1 VAIERQ
7 SAEAVAPVNI
17 RHVPMWREEAMLSD
31 EFNKKTLAIME
42 LALERACRFLPLG
55 LPEHETRKFVA
66 EKIVEC
72 ARNGNQSLAGL
83 TEVGRQAVRELRELM
98 TAKSESA

>member
-1 VAIERQ
+1 
-7 SAEAVAPVNI
+7 
-17 RHVPMWREEAMLSD
+17 MGREEAMISD
-31 EFNKKTLAIME
+31 EFDKKSLAIME

-72 ARNGNQSLAGL
+72 ARNGNRTLPGL
-83 TEVGRQAVRELRELM
+83 TEVGRRAVHQLRELM
-98 TAKSESA
+98 AAKNETA

>member
-1 VAIERQ
+1 
-7 SAEAVAPVNI
+7 
-17 RHVPMWREEAMLSD
+17 MWREETMITD
-31 EFNKKTLAIME
+31 EFNKKTLAIMD

-72 ARNGNQSLAGL
+72 ARNGNQTLVGL

-98 TAKSESA
+98 AAKNETA

>member
-1 VAIERQ
+1 
-7 SAEAVAPVNI
+7 
-17 RHVPMWREEAMLSD
+17 MLSD

-66 EKIVEC
+66 EAIVEC
-72 ARNGNQSLAGL
+72 ARNGNQTLAGL
-83 TEVGRQAVRELRELM
+83 TEVGRRAVHELM
-98 TAKSESA
+98 AAKNETA